1 MHVPTVSFQRAF
13 LFSSGGLQFEHG
25 RRNGRRCTG
34 RRMQGAPS
42 RRTPRPGASVERRM
56 KRISPGTQ
64 VCAVIGN
71 PVEHSLSPAIHNA
84 AFAELDLDFVYVAF
98 RVEDVAAA
106 LAGMRA
112 LENFRGLSVTI
123 PHKIEAMKHVDEI
136 PEVDG
141 RIGSINTVINEGG
154 RLRGFGTDGPG
165 ALRALKGAGVDVNGK
180 SVLMIGAGGAS
191 RAIAFTL
198 ATEAEPAGITILDIE
213 GKVLDALA
221 TDLRKGTGRRIESA
235 LMNPD
240 SLAAS
245 MEKADLV
252 VNCTPVGMHP
262 KRDDS
267 PVPADLLRPG
277 QSVFDIVYTPLETR
291 LLREAGER
299 GLQTVSGVD
308 MFIYQAVLQFEEFTG
323 SEAPE
328 EVMRRVVLEQ
338 LTG

>member
-1 MHVPTVSFQRAF
+1 
-13 LFSSGGLQFEHG
+13 
-25 RRNGRRCTG
+25 
-34 RRMQGAPS
+34 
-42 RRTPRPGASVERRM
+42 M
-56 KRISPGTQ
+56 KRVGSISPKTQ

-84 AFAELDLDFVYVAF
+84 AFAELGLDFVYAAF

-112 LENFRGLSVTI
+112 LENFRGMSVTI

-136 PEVDG
+136 PEVDR
-141 RIGSINTVINEGG
+141 RIGSINTVINEAG

-198 ATEAEPAGITILDIE
+198 AEQAGPGRIAILDIDGKILE
-213 GKVLDALA
+213 GLA
-221 TDLRKGTGRRIESA
+221 EDLAKGTGTKIEAA
-235 LMNPD
+235 LMGPD
-240 SLAAS
+240 SLAAA
-245 MEKADLV
+245 MEGADLI

-262 KRDDS
+262 KTDNS

-277 QSVFDIVYTPLETR
+277 QAVFDIIYTPLKTR

-299 GLQTVSGVD
+299 GLLTVSGVD
-308 MFIYQAVLQFEEFTG
+308 MFIYQAVLQFEQFTG
-323 SEAPE
+323 SKAPE
-328 EVMRRVVLEQ
+328 DVMRRVVMEQ
-338 LTG
+338 LSG